1 MKENIE
7 EKSNEETDKINLDDN
22 GDHKKAPPKQTKER
36 CNNKNIFK
44 SSFAKFEKKFYVHC
58 IIPILIIIILL
69 ITKKIIFIKEKED
82 NNINII
88 HSNNGKD
95 EEVNLNTAEA
105 FTLIQEKNNIDINK
119 FSSPQ
124 LRNPQNIKLI
134 EKLEITLD
142 LEYEKFIHL
151 KIKDSNNKRWEVPE
165 NDVLNQKYLKDLI
178 DNKSSL
184 SRYSKI
190 LDSEEFYIEFLSN
203 KNVDEDYQDMRDINP
218 FAQDYKFNNTHDFSF
233 RLMKN
238 DNQQFYYFT
247 TSENFLYSDTYINF
261 QSKLTSDDIF
271 GFGERT
277 HDFKLNEGI
286 YTIWSYDA
294 GETKY
299 DDGKG
304 GFNGYSHQPI
314 GLHKTK
320 YENLWLGFVFLNTN
334 AQDVEIKY
342 NKNNNNA
349 NDTEVNL
356 IHKTI
361 GGIIDYYIIVDNSPE
376 EIIKNIKFLLG
387 TPPLPPYWTLGN
399 HQSRYGYKTFEEF
412 KEVYDNFKKY
422 QIPIDV
428 MWLDIDA
435 MDNYEIFTINKQFE
449 KIPPFVKDEI
459 HKDGGKF
466 VPIVDIG
473 ISYENNNSEFL
484 KLGSSLD
491 IFIKSNY
498 TKKPLIA
505 KVWPGKTVFP
515 DFSNPKIDAFWKKG
529 LEDYHNIV
537 NYDGIW
543 LDMNEPANL
552 LGHSNISKCD
562 GEIVSEE
569 HCKKESN
576 QFYDKDL
583 PYFPGYRENLNRSL
597 SYRSISENAL
607 VYNNLSIYNVKPM
620 IAFYQ
625 TKTTYEFL
633 DAGLRKRPFILSRSA
648 SLGSG
653 KYTYHWS
660 GDNLSNFDNLKNS
673 ISSIFNFNIFG
684 IPFTGSDICGFM
696 ENASK
701 ELCIRWY
708 NLGVFYPFSRN
719 HNFFNS
725 KDQYPWSFDDEKND
739 TINIIKKSINIRY
752 SLLRYMYSQFFLIS
766 LNDKG
771 SFFKPV
777 MFEFPEDE
785 ASYEDIESKI
795 MFGESFLTIAF
806 YEENENNKKIEFPD
820 SNFNIYPSGKSIIKG
835 DKVENNEKTE
845 KVENDNIDNTNKS
858 TNGEEEENEDEIDRY
873 KDEEKE
879 PKKKIA
885 KKKNNREKYIRELSG
900 KLDEIHIFLR
910 GGYIVPYQ
918 DVFNKYI
925 LNTMKLRE
933 EKINLIINIDQ
944 YGTSIGEIFFDN
956 DGKDTIKNA
965 LYYKVDIFY
974 SDKKM
979 TFTTTKYNMTKYE
992 FDDHIVG
999 VVEFWRASEV
1009 FKIEDEK
1016 DEKTKI
1022 IKSKLTFNNNKNNP
1036 ENLEGVY
1043 DKENDKV
1050 IFEISTA
1057 DKNISIFDIKEM
1069 IFN

>member
-261 QSKLTSDDIF
+261 GSKLTSDDIF

-633 DAGLRKRPFILSRSA
+633 DAGLRKRPFILSRSTT
-648 SLGSG
+648 LGSG
-653 KYTYHWS
+653 KYAFHWL
-660 GDNLSNFDNLKNS
+660 GDNHSDENDLKDS
-673 ISSIFNFNIFG
+673 ISGIFSFNIFG
-684 IPFTGSDICGFM
+684 IPMTGSDICGYRY
-696 ENASK
+696 NSNK
-701 ELCIRWY
+701 NLCIRWY
-708 NLGVFYPFSRN
+708 NLGIFYPFMRN
-719 HNFFNS
+719 HNRKTSINQF
-725 KDQYPWSFDDEKND
+725 PWSFNNDTSGNYD
-739 TINIIKKSINIRY
+739 TINMIKKNINFRY
-752 SLLRYMYSQFFLIS
+752 SLLKYIYSQMFLIS
-766 LNDKG
+766 LNERG

-777 MFEFPEDE
+777 MFEFPNDKS
-785 ASYEDIESKI
+785 SYEDIESKI
-795 MFGESFLTIAF
+795 MFGEAFLVCAF
-806 YEENENNKKIEFPD
+806 NTVNENEKLFKLPNDNLNE
-820 SNFNIYPSGKSIIKG
+820 YPSGKIVSNF
-835 DKVENNEKTE
+835 E
-845 KVENDNIDNTNKS
+845 
-858 TNGEEEENEDEIDRY
+858 
-873 KDEEKE
+873 EEKE
-879 PKKKIA
+879 GKII
-885 KKKNNREKYIRELSG
+885 NLSG
-900 KLDEIHIFLR
+900 KLDMLHVFLR
-910 GGYIVPYQ
+910 GGFIIPYQ
-918 DVFNKYI
+918 NTFDKYI
-925 LNTMKLRE
+925 LNSLRLRDEKL
-933 EKINLIINIDQ
+933 NLIINVNPYKQCKGIF
-944 YGTSIGEIFFDN
+944 FFDN
-956 DGKDTIKNA
+956 DEPNTIGEKK
-965 LYYKVDIFY
+965 YYKVTLRHLGQRLYFFNDKNSLDKYNY
-974 SDKKM
+974 SD
-979 TFTTTKYNMTKYE
+979 
-992 FDDHIVG
+992 HILG
-999 VVEFWRASEV
+999 
-1009 FKIEDEK
+1009 KIELWRVDKVFELDEGK
-1016 DEKTKI
+1016 KKKKKVTYDLKLTYRQELNRTKEI
-1022 IKSKLTFNNNKNNP
+1022 IKGTYDEINNKA
-1036 ENLEGVY
+1036 
-1043 DKENDKV
+1043 
-1050 IFEISTA
+1050 IFEMST
-1057 DKNISIFDIKEM
+1057 KEHNISIFDIDD
-1069 IFN
+1069 IRFY

>member
-7 EKSNEETDKINLDDN
+7 EKSNEETDKINNDDN
-22 GDHKKAPPKQTKER
+22 GDHKQAPTKQSKEKH
-36 CNNKNIFK
+36 NNNSIFK
-44 SSFAKFEKKFYVHC
+44 ISLSKFEKKFYVHC
-58 IIPILIIIILL
+58 FIPILLIIILL
-69 ITKKIIFIKEKED
+69 IAKKIIFKEKEE

-88 HSNNGKD
+88 NSNKEK
-95 EEVNLNTAEA
+95 EEVVNLNPAET
-105 FTLIQEKNNIDINK
+105 FTLIQDKNNLDLNK

-124 LRNPQNIKLI
+124 FRNPQNVKLI
-134 EKLEITLD
+134 ERLEITLD

-151 KIKDSNNKRWEVPE
+151 KIKDPNNKRWEVPE
-165 NDVLNQKYLKDLI
+165 NDVLNQNYLKDLI

-184 SRYSKI
+184 TRYSKI

-203 KNVDEDYQDMRDINP
+203 KNVDEDFQDKRDINP
-218 FAQDYKFNNTHDFSF
+218 LAQDYKFNNTHDFSF

-247 TSENFLYSDTYINF
+247 TSENFLYSETYINF
-261 QSKLTSDDIF
+261 GSKLTSDNIF

-294 GETKY
+294 GQTLY

-320 YENLWLGFVFLNTN
+320 YDSLWLGFVFLNTN

-342 NKNNNNA
+342 NKNKANN

-387 TPPLPPYWTLGN
+387 TPPLPPYWSLGY

-449 KIPPFVKDEI
+449 NIPSYVKDEI

-473 ISYENNNSEFL
+473 ISYENDNSEYL

-498 TKKPLIA
+498 TKKPLIG

-515 DFSNPKIDAFWKKG
+515 DFSNPNIDKFWNKG
-529 LEDYHNIV
+529 LEDYYNKV

-552 LGHSNISKCD
+552 LKHSNISDCD
-562 GEIVSEE
+562 GEIITKEE
-569 HCKKESN
+569 CNKENN

-583 PYFPGYRENLNRSL
+583 PYFPGYRENSNKSL

-607 VYNNLSIYNVKPM
+607 VYNNLAAYNVKPL

-625 TKTTYEFL
+625 AKTTYEFL
-633 DAGLRKRPFILSRSA
+633 ETGLRKRPFILSRSTA
-648 SLGSG
+648 LGSG
-653 KYTYHWS
+653 KYAFHWL
-660 GDNLSNFDNLKNS
+660 GDNHSEEDDLKDS
-673 ISSIFNFNIFG
+673 ISGIFSFNIFG
-684 IPFTGSDICGFM
+684 IPITGSDICGYRYDS
-696 ENASK
+696 NK
-701 ELCIRWY
+701 KLCLRWY
-708 NLGVFYPFSRN
+708 NLGIFYPFMRN
-719 HNFFNS
+719 HNRKTSINQF
-725 KDQYPWSFDDEKND
+725 PWSFNNDTYGNYD
-739 TINIIKKSINIRY
+739 TINIIKKNINFRY
-752 SLLRYMYSQFFLIS
+752 SLLKYIYSQLFLIS
-766 LNDKG
+766 LNERG

-777 MFEFPEDE
+777 MFEFPNDN
-785 ASYEDIESKI
+785 SSFEDIESKI
-795 MFGESFLTIAF
+795 MFGEAFLVCAF
-806 YEENENNKKIEFPD
+806 NTVNETEKLFKLPNANLNE
-820 SNFNIYPSGKSIIKG
+820 YPSGKIIS
-835 DKVENNEKTE
+835 NY
-845 KVENDNIDNTNKS
+845 
-858 TNGEEEENEDEIDRY
+858 EEEEGEG
-873 KDEEKE
+873 
-879 PKKKIA
+879 KII
-885 KKKNNREKYIRELSG
+885 NLSG
-900 KLDEIHIFLR
+900 KLDMLHVFLR
-910 GGYIVPYQ
+910 GGFIVPYQ
-918 DVFNKYI
+918 NTFDKYI
-925 LNTMKLRE
+925 LNSLKLRD
-933 EKINLIINIDQ
+933 EKINLIINVNPWKQCKGIF
-944 YGTSIGEIFFDN
+944 FFDN
-956 DGKDTIKNA
+956 DEPNA
-965 LYYKVDIFY
+965 IGEKKFYKVTLRHLGQRLYFITDKNSLDKYNY
-974 SDKKM
+974 SD
-979 TFTTTKYNMTKYE
+979 
-992 FDDHIVG
+992 HILG
-999 VVEFWRASEV
+999 
-1009 FKIEDEK
+1009 KIELWRVDKVFESDEGK
-1016 DEKTKI
+1016 KKKKKVNYDL
-1022 IKSKLTFNNNKNNP
+1022 KLTYREELNRTKEHIKGIYDKINNKA
-1036 ENLEGVY
+1036 
-1043 DKENDKV
+1043 
-1050 IFEISTA
+1050 IFEISRE
-1057 DKNISIFDIKEM
+1057 DHNISIFDIDE
-1069 IFN
+1069 IRFY